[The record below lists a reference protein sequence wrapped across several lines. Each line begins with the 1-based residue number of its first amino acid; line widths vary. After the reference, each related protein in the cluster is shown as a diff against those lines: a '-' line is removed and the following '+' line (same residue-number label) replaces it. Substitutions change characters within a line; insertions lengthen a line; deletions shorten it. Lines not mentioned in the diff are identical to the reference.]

1 MLIEGHRVEDIT
13 AAITVQ
19 WPKQNTQK
27 LISQAVEKFA
37 LTSQCDRK
45 VLIGWAFEAYRE
57 IYRQLLLAGNL
68 EGAMKAVKELT
79 ALEAKHRILDEDEEA
94 AAGEKANPQFRD

>member
-1 MLIEGHRVEDIT
+1 MTSRSDQPKRPW
-13 AAITVQ
+13 AAIGIRAVRD
-19 WPKQNTQK
+19 KK
-27 LISQAVEKFA
+27 LREN
-37 LTSQCDRK
+37 DRK

-94 AAGEKANPQFRD
+94 AAGQKANPQFRD